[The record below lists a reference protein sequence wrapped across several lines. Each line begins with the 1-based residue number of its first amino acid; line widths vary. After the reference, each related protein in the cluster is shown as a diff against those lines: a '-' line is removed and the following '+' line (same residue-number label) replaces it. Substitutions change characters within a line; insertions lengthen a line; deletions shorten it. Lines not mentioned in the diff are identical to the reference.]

1 MSILKTLRR
10 RAEPLNVVELAKLL
24 DVTEA
29 TVQRWVRRRQIPS
42 IRIGDV
48 IRFDP
53 NMLAD
58 WIELQATTTRGGLV
72 TLFLQPRAAE
82 DPSEFQMKKQ
92 DLGELDHS
100 RQDK

>member
-1 MSILKTLRR
+1 MSILKTLRER
-10 RAEPLNVVELAKLL
+10 TDPFNVTELAKLL

-53 NMLAD
+53 AMLAD
-58 WIELQATTTRGGLV
+58 WIELQSATTRGFGV

-82 DPSEFQMKKQ
+82 DPGEFQMKSE
-92 DLGELDHS
+92 DLGELAHAQQS
-100 RQDK
+100 K

>member
-1 MSILKTLRR
+1 MSIIKALRER
-10 RAEPLNVVELAKLL
+10 IDPLNVSELAKLL

-29 TVQRWVRRRQIPS
+29 TVQRWARKRQIPS

-53 NMLAD
+53 AMLAD
-58 WIELQATTTRGGLV
+58 WIELQSATTRGFV

-82 DPSEFQMKKQ
+82 DPSEFQMRRE
-92 DLGELDHS
+92 DLGELT
-100 RQDK
+100 QPWQAK